1 MRQPEHP
8 ATGAGRR
15 RGRQREVLCI
25 KCWLVNGCNRFPD
38 LRAAAARK
46 TLKSLK
52 ESTWNTIRTVIKQWG
67 GAVKDEHYHINNVAG
82 TLRFRNDKRDYHARP
97 DRSPLRPRLRAVRL
111 DGGDHCRDEASEVS
125 QKTVEVLFSRLRWK
139 THETFK
145 VSKMLLTP
153 NPTTNW
159 IRSRFVQNDNGERA
173 TCREGG
179 GCVPFSVCDNP
190 DIASRPTY
198 ESTLNKISDHAT
210 KDRLPYDNWDFVE
223 VNDTAVY
230 NRFDGALHLVTGLR
244 ARAYDPSR
252 PPITLVA
259 LLPFVSVHIQKKA
272 RPEAAPIQP

>member
-1 MRQPEHP
+1 MP
-8 ATGAGRR
+8 ARSPDTPCDNRNIPQLVLGGGAAGSGRFFASS
-15 RGRQREVLCI
+15 V
-25 KCWLVNGCNRFPD
+25 WLVNGCNRFPD

-67 GAVKDEHYHINNVAG
+67 GEDEHYHINNVAG

-125 QKTVEVLFSRLRWK
+125 QKTVEELFSRLRWK

-179 GCVPFSVCDNP
+179 GLRPVLRVRQ
-190 DIASRPTY
+190 SR
-198 ESTLNKISDHAT
+198 H
-210 KDRLPYDNWDFVE
+210 RLPADLRVRAEQDQRPCDE
-223 VNDTAVY
+223 RPPAV
-230 NRFDGALHLVTGLR
+230 RQLGLR
-244 ARAYDPSR
+244 GGQRHSC
-252 PPITLVA
+252 L
-259 LLPFVSVHIQKKA
+259 
-272 RPEAAPIQP
+272 QPLRRGPAFGHGTAGKGV

>member
-1 MRQPEHP
+1 M
-8 ATGAGRR
+8 
-15 RGRQREVLCI
+15 
-25 KCWLVNGCNRFPD
+25 NGCNRFPD

-272 RPEAAPIQP
+272 RPEAAPIQT

>member
-1 MRQPEHP
+1 MIIMLDLTDRPSAPDFGRFGSTE
-8 ATGAGRR
+8 AT
-15 RGRQREVLCI
+15 I
-25 KCWLVNGCNRFPD
+25 
-38 LRAAAARK
+38 AATKRPKSARK
-46 TLKSLK
+46 PSRC
-52 ESTWNTIRTVIKQWG
+52 S
-67 GAVKDEHYHINNVAG
+67 
-82 TLRFRNDKRDYHARP
+82 
-97 DRSPLRPRLRAVRL
+97 
-111 DGGDHCRDEASEVS
+111 
-125 QKTVEVLFSRLRWK
+125 SRLRWK

-173 TCREGG
+173 TCREG

-230 NRFDGALHLVTGLR
+230 NRFDGALHLVWDCGQGRMT
-244 ARAYDPSR
+244 R
-252 PPITLVA
+252 PVRR
-259 LLPFVSVHIQKKA
+259 LPWWLCCRLFRYTYKKA

>member
-1 MRQPEHP
+1 MEHDTHGHQ
-8 ATGAGRR
+8 A
-15 RGRQREVLCI
+15 V
-25 KCWLVNGCNRFPD
+25 
-38 LRAAAARK
+38 
-46 TLKSLK
+46 
-52 ESTWNTIRTVIKQWG
+52 G

-179 GCVPFSVCDNP
+179 A
-190 DIASRPTY
+190 ASRSPCATIPT
-198 ESTLNKISDHAT
+198 S
-210 KDRLPYDNWDFVE
+210 PP
-223 VNDTAVY
+223 
-230 NRFDGALHLVTGLR
+230 G
-244 ARAYDPSR
+244 R
-252 PPITLVA
+252 PTSP
-259 LLPFVSVHIQKKA
+259 
-272 RPEAAPIQP
+272 R

>member
-1 MRQPEHP
+1 MEHDTHGHQ
-8 ATGAGRR
+8 AVGGGKTSTTTSTTWRARSASGTTS
-15 RGRQREVLCI
+15 VIIML
-25 KCWLVNGCNRFPD
+25 D
-38 LRAAAARK
+38 L
-46 TLKSLK
+46 T
-52 ESTWNTIRTVIKQWG
+52 
-67 GAVKDEHYHINNVAG
+67 D
-82 TLRFRNDKRDYHARP
+82 RP
-97 DRSPLRPRLRAVRL
+97 SAPRLRAVRL

-145 VSKMLLTP
+145 VSKMLLTL

-198 ESTLNKISDHAT
+198 ESALNKISDHAT

-230 NRFDGALHLVTGLR
+230 NRFDRALHLVTGLR